1 MSNFLQGALKLA
13 VRLLMAVLLASV
25 DFVERNHMVI
35 AVVNRISGSLFGTS
49 RAETNFSF

>member
-1 MSNFLQGALKLA
+1 MRDFLQGALAVA
-13 VRLLMAVLLASV
+13 VRFLMSVLLASA

-49 RAETNFSF
+49 HAETNFSF